1 MVDAVTA
8 AVAVDSV
15 TEVVYCTVLLT
26 SVTVI
31 VGSVSFSVFSG
42 SANTVIESIA
52 EEIIP
57 DNIKYLIFIVLLL
70 PPCYH
75 LISS

>member
-1 MVDAVTA
+1 MVYVVTA
-8 AVAVDSV
+8 AVVDSV
-15 TEVVYCTVLLT
+15 IEVVSCTVLLT
-26 SVTVI
+26 SVTAI

-70 PPCYH
+70 PP
-75 LISS
+75 